1 MATKHEAMERDFC
14 AAFDGI
20 ACLVVDH
27 ARFQCRGRT
36 LDWPVALPCP
46 WRMAVRIY
54 RISSGVSGMRASR
67 VRRQPTYLLSR
78 PPSSN
83 W

>member
-27 ARFQCRGRT
+27 AQFQCRGR
-36 LDWPVALPCP
+36 ALAL
-46 WRMAVRIY
+46 RLA
-54 RISSGVSGMRASR
+54 GRASLPLAHGCADLPNLF
-67 VRRQPTYLLSR
+67 RRFGACVLQG
-78 PPSSN
+78 
-83 W
+83 